1 MGWGKNVWEFCL
13 PLISEKND
21 KGEFKRASL
30 GRVSFWIVF
39 SIAIYV
45 WIFTTGDIQASH
57 LQMLYITATYNLMKK
72 ASFLGNIN
80 TKENESNIT
89 ITHKAEDEKPPRI

>member
-1 MGWGKNVWEFCL
+1 MGWIKNTWEFML
-13 PLISEKND
+13 PLVSEKND

-30 GRVSFWIVF
+30 GRVAFWIVF

-72 ASFLGNIN
+72 ASFLGNIS
-80 TKENESNIT
+80 KG
-89 ITHKAEDEKPPRI
+89 